1 MTNGAL
7 AVKDELENVLSIY
20 QQSKNDK
27 NVDNKPNLIL
37 GSTTHG
43 VYIEGG
49 RVIQAGEGNTFVEI
63 SSSDHKSDDIGDHL
77 IQIHNLIHLWNRAGL
92 NVRGLN
98 KEQMFALQWKKL
110 ATNCAINPL
119 TALLQCYNGELLNKN
134 TITLTNTPNITHD
147 TQDIMNDIIKE
158 VSEVAILSSPYD
170 KNEDLTYD
178 ALTKFVHDVI
188 KRTARNKSSM
198 LQDILHNRQ
207 PTEIQYLNGFVSRVG
222 QDQFN
227 LPMTLNTSI
236 CSEVES
242 LY

>member
-20 QQSKNDK
+20 QHNENDK
-27 NVDNKPNLIL
+27 NMDYQPNLIL
-37 GSTTHG
+37 ASTTHG

-49 RVIQAGEGNTFVEI
+49 RVIQAGEGQTFIEV
-63 SSSDHKSDDIGDHL
+63 SSSNHKDDDDQL
-77 IQIHNLIHLWNRAGL
+77 LQIQNLIHLWNQAGL
-92 NVRGLN
+92 NVQGLN

-119 TALLQCYNGELLNKN
+119 TALLQCYNGKLLEKN
-134 TITLTNTPNITHD
+134 TINLMNTQKLTHE
-147 TQDIMNDIIKE
+147 TQDIMDDIIKE
-158 VSEVAILSSPYD
+158 VSKVAMLSSPYE

-188 KRTARNKSSM
+188 KRTAKNKSSM
-198 LQDILHNRQ
+198 LQDILHKRQ
-207 PTEIQYLNGFVSRVG
+207 PTEIQYLNGFVSRIG
-222 QDQFN
+222 RDHFN
-227 LPMTLNTSI
+227 LPMTVNTSI
-236 CSEVES
+236 YSEVES